1 MNIIKPNSLERYISI
16 SLIFFSTG
24 ILLLA
29 GLWGWSKDIELVYLL
44 VGLTLLAW
52 LLIAISKRIY
62 CKVLSAFVRASLHL
76 DAINQEDFNQYA
88 KSPFS
93 KGKVNEF
100 HQQLNSLSEKLQRQK
115 SRYDQQVFV
124 VYQLIEQLD
133 TPIIV
138 FNEKKQLTFGNAAFQ
153 QLFGQPWQMLR
164 HASPKLLGLEYQNSI
179 GEWHFNASSKQ
190 KENEPEWQIRQSEFI
205 DAGETHQLLVFIN
218 IGTALR
224 ESQLN
229 AWQQIIRVL
238 GHEIRNSLTPVSS
251 LAESLSA
258 KESCK
263 RDKQAL
269 GVITERCQ
277 HLQDFVERYSSLSKK
292 LQLSPQWIRVTELTD
307 RVVGLFNEVE
317 LTINSQMKTI
327 WVDGAFFEQ
336 VLINLIKNSI
346 EADASEISVDFSQTT
361 NQKNSDN
368 STSAVITIT
377 DNGHGFTNLENLF
390 IPLYSTKEK
399 GQGIGLSFCR
409 NIIEQHHGV
418 IELTN
423 NTKLGVIVHIQ
434 LPLPPAH

>member
-1 MNIIKPNSLERYISI
+1 MSILNSKAKSNSLERFIRN
-16 SLIFFSTG
+16 SLIFFLIV
-24 ILLLA
+24 ILLMA
-29 GLWGWSKDIELVYLL
+29 GLWAWSKDIELVYLFF
-44 VGLTLLAW
+44 GLGFLSFLL
-52 LLIAISKRIY
+52 LTINKRIY
-62 CKVLSAFVRASLHL
+62 YRILSSFERATLHL

-93 KGKVNEF
+93 TGKVNEF

-133 TPIIV
+133 TPILV

-164 HASPKLLGLEYQNSI
+164 HASPNLLGLEYQVGSA
-179 GEWHFNASSKQ
+179 EWHFSDTSKQ
-190 KENEPEWQIRQSEFI
+190 KKTESQWQIRQSEFI
-205 DAGETHQLLVFIN
+205 DTGETHQLLVFIN
-218 IGTALR
+218 IGSALR

-258 KESCK
+258 KETNK
-263 RDKQAL
+263 RNKQAL
-269 GVITERCQ
+269 DVITERCQ

-292 LQLSPQWIRVTELTD
+292 LQLSPQRIQVKELTD
-307 RVVGLFNEVE
+307 RISGLFSQAP
-317 LTINSQMKTI
+317 LKINYQIDTI
-327 WVDGAFFEQ
+327 WVDGSFFEQ

-346 EADASEISVDFSQTT
+346 EADASKISLNFAQT
-361 NQKNSDN
+361 NGE
-368 STSAVITIT
+368 AVNNTIITVI
-377 DNGHGFTNLENLF
+377 DNGHGFYNLENLF

-418 IELTN
+418 IALTN
-423 NTKLGVIVHIQ
+423 NAESGVTVGIQ
-434 LPLPPAH
+434 IPSPPN

>member
-1 MNIIKPNSLERYISI
+1 MNIIKSNSLERYISI
-16 SLIFFSTG
+16 SLIFFSTS

-29 GLWGWSKDIELVYLL
+29 GLWGWSKEIELVHLL
-44 VGLTLLAW
+44 FGLALLLT
-52 LLIAISKRIY
+52 LLIAISRRIY
-62 CKVLSAFVRASLHL
+62 YKIFSAFVRASLHL
-76 DAINQEDFNQYA
+76 DAITQEDFNQYA
-88 KSPFS
+88 KSLFS

-100 HQQLNSLSEKLQRQK
+100 HQQLDSLSEKLQQQK

-164 HASPKLLGLEYQNSI
+164 HASPNLLGLEFQDSN
-179 GEWHFNASSKQ
+179 GEWHFIETSKQ
-190 KENEPEWQIRQSEFI
+190 KENNPEWQIRQSEFI
-205 DAGETHQLLVFIN
+205 DAGETHHLLVFIN
-218 IGTALR
+218 IGSALR
-224 ESQLN
+224 ESQLT

-251 LAESLSA
+251 LAESLST
-258 KESCK
+258 KETNE
-263 RDKQAL
+263 RDKHAL
-269 GVITERCQ
+269 EVITERCQ

-292 LQLSPQWIRVTELTD
+292 LQLSPQWVLVKELTD
-307 RVVGLFNEVE
+307 RIVGLFAEVQ
-317 LTINSQMKTI
+317 LTIKSQVKTI
-327 WVDGAFFEQ
+327 WVDSAFFEQ

-346 EADASEISVDFSQTT
+346 EAEASEICLDFSQTS

-368 STSAVITIT
+368 STSTVITII
-377 DNGHGFTNLENLF
+377 DNGHGFANLDNLF

-418 IELTN
+418 IELAN
-423 NTKLGVIVHIQ
+423 NAKVGVTVRIQ
-434 LPLPPAH
+434 IPLPSPH